1 METSQNRNEFKREFL
16 RLYGAKT
23 SLHNFVL
30 SAIIE
35 RRDGWVDGKHIGEI
49 CNTVQNF
56 LENSEKHILCL
67 SIPPRHMKSVIISNA
82 LPAWWILNHP
92 QDELMLVSYGQ
103 SLARDNLRAC
113 RQLLEEDIVRR
124 IWGQREDVLN
134 NADSL
139 QLAGKQ
145 NGRPNLIASG
155 VGGPLTGKGCNILVV
170 DDPIKDAQQA
180 DSPTYRQR
188 LIDWFNMVATSRLAP
203 GGKIIIVATRWTY
216 DDLIAYEI
224 ENVPEE
230 VIVINHPAISEEG
243 TALWPERYTVE
254 ELESKRRIMGSRS
267 FEAQYQGRPTPLEGG
282 LIKREWIRKGPPMSS
297 KAMRVRYWDK
307 AATHDGGDW
316 TVGCLMATE
325 DGQYC
330 IEDIVRL
337 QGSPKEVQ
345 ETVRRTAERDGT
357 DVRIML
363 EQEPGSS
370 GVDIIDF
377 WSRHLLRGYSFKGEK
392 VTGSKEARADAM
404 VSAIEAGNLWMVEAR
419 WNRELIDE
427 MASFPL
433 GAHDDQVDAC
443 SGAFRS
449 LAAKGREM
457 KVRWV

>member
-1 METSQNRNEFKREFL
+1 MMDEYRAEFL
-16 RLYGAKT
+16 KLYEAKT
-23 SLHNFVL
+23 SLHSFVL
-30 SAIIE
+30 EAIIN
-35 RRDGWVDGKHIGEI
+35 RRDGWVDGAHIGDI
-49 CNTVQNF
+49 CRTVQTF
-56 LENSEKHILCL
+56 LESSDKHILCL

-113 RQLLEEDIVRR
+113 RQLLEEDIARR
-124 IWGQREDVLN
+124 IWGNREDVLN
-134 NADSL
+134 NADAL

-224 ENVPEE
+224 ENVPDE
-230 VIVINHPAISEEG
+230 VIVMNHPAISDEG

-254 ELESKRRIMGSRS
+254 ELESKRRIMGTRS
-267 FEAQYQGRPTPLEGG
+267 FEAQYQGRPTPIEGG
-282 LIKREWIRKGPPMSS
+282 LIKRDWIKKGAPMSD

-316 TVGCLMATE
+316 TVGCLMASE
-325 DGQYC
+325 EGQYC

-345 ETVRRTAERDGT
+345 DTVRRTAERDGVN
-357 DVRIML
+357 VRIML

-370 GVDIIDF
+370 GVDVIDF
-377 WSRHLLRGYSFKGEK
+377 WSRHLLRGFSFKGEK

-443 SGAFRS
+443 SGAFRA
-449 LAAKGREM
+449 LASKGREM
-457 KVRWV
+457 KVRWL